1 MVFVSVHT
9 TYGGGGLGGARL
21 CRIMCVCVCACV
33 CVCVTMRTVLTIKN
47 VSYC

>member
-21 CRIMCVCVCACV
+21 CMIMCGCACV
-33 CVCVTMRTVLTIKN
+33 YV
-47 VSYC
+47 